1 MIATDD
7 PNLVFLRGSNIII
20 REWVQMSPEKLSR
33 DPISRAALLSL
44 TERGPAYMPEVEEAV
59 QDNPVLQ
66 DKFAEYIYDTAK
78 GSARDQLEEHLIAA
92 AAKYKAGQKEGVM
105 GKMIENF
112 IAEGRVE
119 GEARGFEKG
128 EARGLAKGEARG
140 LAKGRA
146 EGEAKSLIRLLERRF
161 GPLPAAVRSRIDG
174 ADLTQLDAW
183 IDRVLDAKSLDAM
196 FAAAN

>member
-44 TERGPAYMPEVEEAV
+44 TERGPAYLPEVAKAV

-66 DKFAEYIYDTAK
+66 DKFAEYIDDTAK
-78 GSARDQLEEHLIAA
+78 GSARDLLEEHLIAA
-92 AAKYKAGQKEGVM
+92 AANYKAGQKEGVM

-119 GEARGFEKG
+119 GRVEG
-128 EARGLAKGEARG
+128 EARGLAK
-140 LAKGRA
+140 
-146 EGEAKSLIRLLERRF
+146 GEAKSLIRLLERRF

-196 FAAAN
+196 FAAAK

>member
-44 TERGPAYMPEVEEAV
+44 TERGPAYLPEVEEAV

-66 DKFAEYIYDTAK
+66 DKFAEYINDTAK
-78 GSARDQLEEHLIAA
+78 GSARDLLEEHLIAA
-92 AAKYKAGQKEGVM
+92 AANYKAGQKEGVM
-105 GKMIENF
+105 EKMIENF
-112 IAEGRVE
+112 I
-119 GEARGFEKG
+119 
-128 EARGLAKGEARG
+128 
-140 LAKGRA
+140 A

-174 ADLTQLDAW
+174 ADLTQLGAW

>member
-128 EARGLAKGEARG
+128 EARGLAKG
-140 LAKGRA
+140 RA

>member
-7 PNLVFLRGSNIII
+7 PNLFFLRGSNINI
-20 REWVQMSPEKLSR
+20 REWAQMSPEKLSR
-33 DPISRAALLSL
+33 DPISRTALLSL
-44 TERGPAYMPEVEEAV
+44 TERGPAYLPEVEEAV

-92 AAKYKAGQKEGVM
+92 AAKYKAGQKEGVV

-119 GEARGFEKG
+119 GEARGFE
-128 EARGLAKGEARG
+128 KGEARG

-161 GPLPAAVRSRIDG
+161 GPLPAAVRSRVDG
-174 ADLTQLDAW
+174 ADLNQLDAW

-196 FAAAN
+196 FAAAK

>member
-1 MIATDD
+1 MIRIF
-7 PNLVFLRGSNIII
+7 FLRGSNIII
-20 REWVQMSPEKLSR
+20 REWAQMSPEKLSS

-44 TERGPAYMPEVEEAV
+44 TERGPAYLPEVEEAV

-66 DKFAEYIYDTAK
+66 GKFAEYIYDTAK

-105 GKMIENF
+105 GKMIENL

-119 GEARGFEKG
+119 GQV
-128 EARGLAKGEARG
+128 
-140 LAKGRA
+140 
-146 EGEAKSLIRLLERRF
+146 EGEAKSLTRLLEHRF

-196 FAAAN
+196 FAAAK